1 MEGTVCCLNEEAYS
15 AAASA
20 VEGGPSQDKIEEIA
34 MTLHSQGDINVAALK
49 KVAQEKDKLVSLMK
63 DIVEESIYSLEEVY
77 NEAVALAAAAEM
89 EHVLETANAT
99 TVISPHIEQDDHEE
113 ESRKQP
119 DGSIK
124 TVKKRIKGTVK
135 EAIRGLKSSISVSKL
150 LSVDP

>member
-1 MEGTVCCLNEEAYS
+1 
-15 AAASA
+15 
-20 VEGGPSQDKIEEIA
+20 
-34 MTLHSQGDINVAALK
+34 
-49 KVAQEKDKLVSLMK
+49 MK